1 MIDTIYVCLF
11 IMGFVGTIGYYL
23 NKDNQ
28 KKTELGNIIKEYSI
42 IQNNS
47 QIPV

>member
-11 IMGFVGTIGYYL
+11 LMGFGGTIGYYI

-28 KKTELGNIIKEYSI
+28 KKDELGNIIKEYSI

>member
-1 MIDTIYVCLF
+1 MIDVVYIYLF
-11 IMGFVGTIGYYL
+11 FGGFIGTIAYCF

-28 KKTELGNIIKEYSI
+28 KKAELGNIIKEYSI